1 MKLSI
6 KAWRTNA
13 KLSQKELGDKMDVTE
28 NTVAKWEKYITY
40 MKAPQFMKF
49 CEIVGAKPEEV
60 SLNKE

>member
-1 MKLSI
+1 MKLNI
-6 KAWRTNA
+6 RAWRTNA
-13 KLSQKELGDKMDVTE
+13 KLSQRELAEQLDVTE

-60 SLNKE
+60 SLQKE